1 MVRKLSEKY
10 TKGAKCRPSGFFFLL
25 LTNLS
30 ERGFPRPRG
39 RNGSGTVQPGLFHGE
54 GSKRY
59 NINNSIKFNKFIKM

>member
-1 MVRKLSEKY
+1 MSSEW
-10 TKGAKCRPSGFFFLL
+10 FFFLL

-59 NINNSIKFNKFIKM
+59 NIILIKTIQLNFTSSLKC